1 MTFVWGLNLCIRS
14 KIFIKCIGG
23 MHKWTMKVILI
34 LMYNFCANSVTVT
47 QWAWREKL
55 REVQLFQDF
64 SNVEENARRKFYV
77 LRNDCI
83 DIFSDCNMCWG
94 IS

>member
-1 MTFVWGLNLCIRS
+1 M
-14 KIFIKCIGG
+14 
-23 MHKWTMKVILI
+23 
-34 LMYNFCANSVTVT
+34 TVT

-77 LRNDCI
+77 SYDCI
-83 DIFSDCNMCWG
+83 DIFQTVICVG
-94 IS
+94 VFIEKE

>member
-1 MTFVWGLNLCIRS
+1 MTIDWGLNLCIRS
-14 KIFIKCIGG
+14 TKKTLSNEVL
-23 MHKWTMKVILI
+23 MH
-34 LMYNFCANSVTVT
+34 NFRADSVTVT

-83 DIFSDCNMCWG
+83 DIFSDCNMCGG

>member
-1 MTFVWGLNLCIRS
+1 MTIDWGLNLCIRS
-14 KIFIKCIGG
+14 TKKTLSNEVL
-23 MHKWTMKVILI
+23 MH
-34 LMYNFCANSVTVT
+34 NFRADSVTVT